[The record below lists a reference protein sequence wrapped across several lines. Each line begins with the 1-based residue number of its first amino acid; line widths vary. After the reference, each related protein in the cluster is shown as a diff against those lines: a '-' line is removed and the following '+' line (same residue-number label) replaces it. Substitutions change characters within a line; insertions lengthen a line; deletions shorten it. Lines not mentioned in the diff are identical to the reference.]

1 MKKSFSTGLI
11 LLLPFALTFW
21 VVLYLFDLFTN
32 PLFNLIETVLLW
44 VERTQDLT
52 LLHHTGF
59 VTFVSR
65 FLALLLTFVFIVILG
80 FLGRRFFFNAMLKTA
95 NNLIFRIPIIGTIYR
110 LTKDITK
117 SLFSSEKKTFQE
129 TVIIPF
135 PSSETYS
142 VGFITGEVP
151 PDIKKVI
158 PEADTIIFVPTAP
171 HPVSGYIL
179 FSPKKSVHSVEI
191 SVEDTFKF
199 LLSCGVIKP

>member
-1 MKKSFSTGLI
+1 
-11 LLLPFALTFW
+11 
-21 VVLYLFDLFTN
+21 
-32 PLFNLIETVLLW
+32 
-44 VERTQDLT
+44 
-52 LLHHTGF
+52 
-59 VTFVSR
+59 
-65 FLALLLTFVFIVILG
+65 
-80 FLGRRFFFNAMLKTA
+80 
-95 NNLIFRIPIIGTIYR
+95 
-110 LTKDITK
+110 
-117 SLFSSEKKTFQE
+117 
-129 TVIIPF
+129 